1 MRITDKILQN
11 SFISNLSFAQERLY
25 EKEQKVMTNKAINKP
40 SDNPVDTMTSLAIR
54 TKISQIEQYQRNIS
68 NSQTLLKNSETVVND
83 VLDQFDRVNTLTVQG
98 ASDNYSTADK
108 ISISHEVNQ
117 IIEQVFNLANNRS
130 ESTYTFAGTRND
142 TAPYQAVRNEA
153 GEIVEVK
160 TTGSAGDINA
170 VIGENI
176 KIKVNVNGE
185 DLFKKGQNLFDTL
198 IKVRDDL
205 RANDTN
211 GLRQDLTNLSSASEQ
226 IINIQSVIGARVNR
240 IDAAQSRAEDDAVN
254 FNAYLSNIEDVDASQ
269 AIIDYQTELLTL
281 QSSLQA
287 GARLLYPKLS
297 DFLK

>member
-11 SFISNLSFAQERLY
+11 SFISNLSFASERLY
-25 EKEQKVMTNKAINKP
+25 ESEMKVLTNKAINKP
-40 SDNPVDTMTSLAIR
+40 SDNPVDTITSLAIR

-68 NSQTLLKNSETVVND
+68 NSQTLLKNTETVVND
-83 VLDQFDRVNTLTVQG
+83 VLDQFDRVNSLTVQG
-98 ASDNYSTADK
+98 ASDNYSLSDK
-108 ISISHEVNQ
+108 ISISSEVNQ

-142 TAPYQAVRNEA
+142 TAPYQAVRNDT

-160 TTGSAGDINA
+160 TTGSAGDING

-185 DLFKKGQNLFDTL
+185 DLFEGGQNLFDTL

-211 GLRQDLTNLSSASEQ
+211 GLRQDLTNLSSASEK

-240 IDAAQSRAEDDAVN
+240 IDSAESRAEDNILN
-254 FNAYLSNIEDVDASQ
+254 FTEYLSKIEDVDASQ
-269 AIIDYQTELLTL
+269 AIIDYQTELVTL

-287 GARLLYPKLS
+287 WARLLYPKLS